1 MKRHGEV
8 DIGKAM
14 SYNGTVAAAFPGLAG
29 DVNGGL
35 SAEAII
41 HAYRTERMANYLK
54 IATFTLAVA
63 DFLHTYPGEVRLMWT
78 APLGPPKI
86 LFFSVRYFT
95 LAINTLAVTSSFP
108 NHYTNDGCL
117 AAFKRVAMSS
127 PFLFS
132 AAEAILFYRVWA
144 FSGRTK
150 RMLVYIAIQFI
161 TTRAAAFILLQK
173 FLRSLKCPP
182 LPFYNS

>member
-41 HAYRTERMANYLK
+41 HAYRTERMANK

-63 DFLHTYPGEVRLMWT
+63 DFLHTYPGEVPSQTTIQMT
-78 APLGPPKI
+78 AVSLHSNALQSEGNN
-86 LFFSVRYFT
+86 LFFSGVF
-95 LAINTLAVTSSFP
+95 AVVLVSVTTATSIMVCP
-108 NHYTNDGCL
+108 E
-117 AAFKRVAMSS
+117 S
-127 PFLFS
+127 PFQ
-132 AAEAILFYRVWA
+132 APD
-144 FSGRTK
+144 T
-150 RMLVYIAIQFI
+150 QH
-161 TTRAAAFILLQK
+161 
-173 FLRSLKCPP
+173 
-182 LPFYNS
+182 